1 MKIDYDKIERAL
13 LDRICKYFGRFMSDQ
28 MFLKLMYKVRLGR
41 KLDLREPKTFNA
53 KLQWLKLYDRNP
65 RYTELVDK
73 IKVKEYIAGIIGEKY
88 IIPTLKVFNSA
99 KEIDFSELPNEFVLK
114 CNHDSGTIYVCEDKR
129 TLSIERMNDIRD
141 YFDKALKRDWY
152 LLGREWPYKNVSRK
166 IFAESYM
173 SDKKQDELID
183 YKFMCFDGKVKCS
196 FVCSDRKAKDG
207 LKVTFFDREW
217 NVMPFE
223 RHYPKSE
230 KEISCPQNYDLMI
243 RLAEKVSENIPFV
256 RVDFYE
262 IEGEIYFGEMTFYP
276 GCGFEEFNPEEW
288 DYELGKWIELGKI
301 DAKRKVN

>member
-1 MKIDYDKIERAL
+1 MKIDYDKMERAF
-13 LDRICKYFGRFMSDQ
+13 LDRICKYFGRFIPDEI
-28 MFLKLMYKVRLGR
+28 FLKLMYKVRLGR
-41 KLDLREPKTFNA
+41 KLELKEPKTFNA

-65 RYTELVDK
+65 KYTELVDK
-73 IKVKEYIAGIIGEKY
+73 IKVKKYIAGIIGEKY
-88 IIPTLKVFNSA
+88 IIPTLKIFNSA

-173 SDKKQDELID
+173 SDKKQEELID
-183 YKFMCFDGKVKCS
+183 YKFMCFGGKVKCS

-223 RHYPKSE
+223 RHYSKSE
-230 KEISCPQNYDLMI
+230 KEIPCPQNYDLMI
-243 RLAEKVSENIPFV
+243 KLAEKVSENIPFV

-288 DYELGKWIELGKI
+288 DYELGKWIELEKI